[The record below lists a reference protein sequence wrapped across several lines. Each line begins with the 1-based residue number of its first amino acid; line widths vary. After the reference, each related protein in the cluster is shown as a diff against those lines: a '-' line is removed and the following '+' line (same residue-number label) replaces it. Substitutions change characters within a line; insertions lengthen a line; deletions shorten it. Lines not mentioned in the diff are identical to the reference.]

1 MSSKVEGKKSMKRSK
16 PGRKVRSWLKHVQ
29 VALYVIVLG
38 VLVGFLFAQT
48 YQCLRKYFSFPTYVE
63 THIVDQQL
71 ASFMAITICA
81 EIGIKQNI
89 LKVRNVPP

>member
-1 MSSKVEGKKSMKRSK
+1 MCKVEGKESMKRPK
-16 PGRKVRSWLKHVQ
+16 PYGKVQWLKHVQ

-89 LKVRNVPP
+89 LKVRTYVPP